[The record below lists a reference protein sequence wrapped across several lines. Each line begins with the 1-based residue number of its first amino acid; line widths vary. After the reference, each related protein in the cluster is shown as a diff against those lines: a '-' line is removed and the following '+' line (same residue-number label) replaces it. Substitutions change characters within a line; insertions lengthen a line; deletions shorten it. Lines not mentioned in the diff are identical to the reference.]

1 MLFNKNKKLSWSFI
15 VILSGFFLSVLLSSY
30 YINKYDHYKSDGY
43 HHQLIKDETYYHWKL
58 GDEIAEETRKG
69 KNFFLSGDVT
79 YTKPLHQRIV
89 ALYSL
94 ITGYDLVESNGND
107 PIPKVNLGGKLP
119 FLILQSFIYFC
130 SLFYFSKS
138 LIKVVPEK
146 SFFYII
152 LFLSIELTI
161 FQYHSSFWTESIFFS
176 LQLIIFGK
184 LLEKKKNL
192 FHNFVIGILV
202 GLAFLQRSGAIFYI
216 IPILICYSFL
226 FKKKIIKPSFG
237 IITGYSLIAILIGV
251 YNFHKTNT
259 FYIYPSEG
267 KYAIHTYFCT
277 DIIAKK
283 FNISTEEARLYEVK
297 KTVQW
302 AKKNNL
308 KFNSQFDI
316 DKIKSTLELRN
327 FFLNETEKNKYFD
340 YLNQRQFEI
349 LLNNPIIASKKI
361 IEKTFHLIVLNPTF
375 NYFYNEYR
383 GKQEGKVS
391 FVYTETHKKLIP
403 YRIIYSLVIYI
414 FSFLG
419 FIYLLKRKK
428 YYELSLISIS
438 ILYYIGLFGWYGKT
452 RLYVPALIYLSVFF
466 GIGLEMFIN
475 NFKKKKFFF
484 KSIL

>member
-1 MLFNKNKKLSWSFI
+1 MFFNKNKKFRWSLFL
-15 VILSGFFLSVLLSSY
+15 ILSGFFLSVLLSSY
-30 YINKYDHYKSDGY
+30 YINKYDNYTSDGY
-43 HHQLIKDETYYHWKL
+43 THQLIKDETYYHWRL
-58 GDEIAEETRKG
+58 GDRIAEETREG

-94 ITGYDLVESNGND
+94 VTGYDLIDDDGNN

-119 FLILQSFIYFC
+119 FLIFQSFIYFF

-138 LIKVVPEK
+138 LIKIVPEK

-161 FQYHSSFWTESIFFS
+161 FQYHSSFWTESIYFS

-184 LLEKKKNL
+184 LLEKNKNF
-192 FHNFVIGILV
+192 FHNFIIGLLV
-202 GLAFLQRSGAIFYI
+202 GFAFLQRSGAIFYI
-216 IPILICYSFL
+216 LPILICYSFL
-226 FKKKIIKPSFG
+226 FKKKIFQPFFG
-237 IITGYSLIAILIGV
+237 ITTGYTLIAVLIGS
-251 YNFHKTNT
+251 YNFYKTNT

-277 DIIAKK
+277 DIIAEK
-283 FNISTEEARLYEVK
+283 FDISVEEARLYEVK

-308 KFNSQFDI
+308 KFNNELNL

-327 FFLNETEKNKYFD
+327 YFLNEYEKNKYFD

-349 LLNNPIIASKKI
+349 LFDNPIITSKKI
-361 IEKTFHLIVLNPTF
+361 IEKTLHLIVLNPTF

-403 YRIIYSLVIYI
+403 FRIFYTLIIYLFSL
-414 FSFLG
+414 LG
-419 FIYLLKRKK
+419 FIYLFRNKK
-428 YYELSLISIS
+428 YYELCLISLS

-466 GIGLEMFIN
+466 GIGVEMFIN
-475 NFKKKKFFF
+475 NFKKK
-484 KSIL
+484 

>member
-1 MLFNKNKKLSWSFI
+1 M
-15 VILSGFFLSVLLSSY
+15 
-30 YINKYDHYKSDGY
+30 
-43 HHQLIKDETYYHWKL
+43 
-58 GDEIAEETRKG
+58 
-69 KNFFLSGDVT
+69 
-79 YTKPLHQRIV
+79 
-89 ALYSL
+89 
-94 ITGYDLVESNGND
+94 
-107 PIPKVNLGGKLP
+107 
-119 FLILQSFIYFC
+119 
-130 SLFYFSKS
+130 
-138 LIKVVPEK
+138 
-146 SFFYII
+146 
-152 LFLSIELTI
+152 
-161 FQYHSSFWTESIFFS
+161 
-176 LQLIIFGK
+176 
-184 LLEKKKNL
+184 
-192 FHNFVIGILV
+192 
-202 GLAFLQRSGAIFYI
+202 
-216 IPILICYSFL
+216 
-226 FKKKIIKPSFG
+226 
-237 IITGYSLIAILIGV
+237 IAILIGV

-403 YRIIYSLVIYI
+403 YRIIYSLIIYI